1 MNDSGSHAPEE
12 VSVTPAVT
20 ARSGSDRRGRRE
32 GRVVW
37 QALPLCCII
46 APMLEWEGAPGL
58 CSPLQSILLHR
69 R

>member
-12 VSVTPAVT
+12 VLVTPAVT
-20 ARSGSDRRGRRE
+20 ACSGSDHRGWRE

-37 QALPLCCII
+37 QPLPYHR
-46 APMLEWEGAPGL
+46 PVLEWEGAPEL

-69 R
+69 C